1 MTDQVTD
8 GVLDGINPRTGKP
21 HRLGILTSGGDAP
34 GMNAAV
40 RAVVRTALAAGAVPF
55 AIREG
60 WDGAVRGGDFI
71 AEMDWSSVSSIL
83 NKGGTAI
90 GTARSADFRLYEGR
104 LKAAENLLKKGIDAL
119 VVIGGD
125 GSLSGADEFRSEWTQ
140 ILGDLVA
147 AGRLSEEVA
156 AAHPQF
162 TLVGLVGSI
171 DNDLVGSDMT
181 IGADTALARIVTA
194 MDQISST
201 AASHQRTFVVEVMGR
216 RCGYLP
222 LMAAVAGGAD
232 YVFIPEDPAR
242 PDWRE
247 DMCHK
252 IKLGR
257 EAGRRESMVLVAEGA
272 LDTDGNPVTSDE
284 VQRALKDTL
293 NVDARITILG
303 HIQRGGAPSAYD
315 RWMSTLLGYV
325 AVQEILD
332 PDRYGQASIMGVR
345 HNRVSRL
352 PMEQAIRDTR
362 GVSALIKAGDY
373 KAARLARGTSYYEMG
388 NIFEILSA
396 PPQETETADR
406 SYRVAILHAGGLAP
420 GMNTAARAAV
430 RIGLHR
436 NWTILGIEGSW
447 EGLMNEEVRE
457 LSWSDVEG
465 WAFDGGAMLGT
476 RRPVP
481 ALEEFYGLG
490 RAIERNQ
497 IDALIV
503 VGGFTAYLAVHA
515 LNKERSHFPALAIP
529 TVLVPT
535 SIDNNLPGTEL
546 SVGTDTA
553 INNAVWALDRIK
565 ESAAASRRCFV
576 AETMGRR
583 CGYLALMSGMASG
596 AELVYMNEFPLTL
609 ETLSIDIDQLRATFE
624 AGRRLFLIVM
634 NEETSAHYDRKFV
647 AQAIEAAGEGLF
659 DVRDSTLGHIQQ
671 GGEPT
676 PFDRLLA
683 TRFAYYA
690 LNYLERA
697 FADGDNSAV
706 YIGTGH
712 QGVLTAPI
720 SDLEREVDI
729 KVRRP
734 YKQWWLPLRTV
745 TETVSFPSADLPVV
759 QIPIDDAEPL
769 NASALEKMIEAEETT
784 RKGATSH
791 D

>member
-1 MTDQVTD
+1 
-8 GVLDGINPRTGKP
+8 
-21 HRLGILTSGGDAP
+21 
-34 GMNAAV
+34 
-40 RAVVRTALAAGAVPF
+40 
-55 AIREG
+55 
-60 WDGAVRGGDFI
+60 
-71 AEMDWSSVSSIL
+71 
-83 NKGGTAI
+83 
-90 GTARSADFRLYEGR
+90 
-104 LKAAENLLKKGIDAL
+104 
-119 VVIGGD
+119 
-125 GSLSGADEFRSEWTQ
+125 
-140 ILGDLVA
+140 
-147 AGRLSEEVA
+147 
-156 AAHPQF
+156 
-162 TLVGLVGSI
+162 
-171 DNDLVGSDMT
+171 
-181 IGADTALARIVTA
+181 
-194 MDQISST
+194 
-201 AASHQRTFVVEVMGR
+201 
-216 RCGYLP
+216 
-222 LMAAVAGGAD
+222 
-232 YVFIPEDPAR
+232 
-242 PDWRE
+242 
-247 DMCHK
+247 
-252 IKLGR
+252 
-257 EAGRRESMVLVAEGA
+257 
-272 LDTDGNPVTSDE
+272 
-284 VQRALKDTL
+284 
-293 NVDARITILG
+293 
-303 HIQRGGAPSAYD
+303 
-315 RWMSTLLGYV
+315 
-325 AVQEILD
+325 
-332 PDRYGQASIMGVR
+332 
-345 HNRVSRL
+345 
-352 PMEQAIRDTR
+352 
-362 GVSALIKAGDY
+362 
-373 KAARLARGTSYYEMG
+373 
-388 NIFEILSA
+388 
-396 PPQETETADR
+396 
-406 SYRVAILHAGGLAP
+406 
-420 GMNTAARAAV
+420 
-430 RIGLHR
+430 
-436 NWTILGIEGSW
+436 
-447 EGLMNEEVRE
+447 MNEEVRE

-769 NASALEKMIEAEETT
+769 NASALEEMIEAEKTT